1 MTDYE
6 TKLNYWKKNLSNLTD
21 IQLPTD
27 YARSLPLKIVESTE
41 SVSLPEN
48 VSYAIYQLST
58 NPTTKKFQGSPF
70 TILLAAFSVLIHKY
84 VNEEDITIGS
94 SSHSCNPLVL
104 RFQITDEDTLDSIIE
119 KIEKVEQE
127 AEENEIKFAD
137 IVDAFTVP
145 NEVIQPSLFKVRF
158 FNATDINDETLQSST
173 NPCDL
178 TVSIS
183 QTQTLRRLLPI
194 NVKATYNST
203 LFESARITEMLNQL
217 QQVLLIAAENR
228 TLPIS
233 KISLVTEEIKS
244 VLPDPTADLH
254 WEKFEGAIT
263 DIFARNAK
271 EFPDRVFVTQTYE
284 DGSIKQYNYKKMNA
298 GANLVANYLL
308 SKGIQREDVVMIY
321 AFRDVDLIVAIM
333 GVLKAG
339 ATFSVIDP
347 AYPPSRQNIYL
358 EVAQPKGLIVLK
370 KAGILHESVEAYIR
384 DNLQITTRIP
394 ALEFNTEGVLK
405 GGEENGQDIF
415 DSVRDEF
422 EAKEPGVVIG
432 PDSVGT
438 LSFTSGSTG
447 IPKGVRGRH
456 FSLTHFYPWMSEEF
470 GLSEK
475 DKFTLLSG
483 IAHDPIQ
490 RDIFTPI
497 FLGAQ
502 LLVPTAED
510 IGTPGRLAE
519 WMSRN
524 EITVTHLT
532 PAMGQLLSANA
543 VALIPSL
550 RNAFFVGDVLTKR
563 DIKRL
568 QNLAKNT
575 TIINMYGTTETQRA
589 VSYLK
594 IPSVNE
600 NPSFINQQKNIMP
613 AGRGMKDVQLLVV
626 NKAGLLCGVGE
637 VGEIYVRSS
646 GLSEGYLM
654 LPEVTQAKFLPN
666 KFNPNPIPT
675 TKDLPFFK
683 GPRDRMYKSGDLGR
697 YRADGNVECTGRADD
712 QVKIRG
718 FRIELGEID
727 THLSQHPNVREN
739 VTLVRRDKNEEK
751 TLVTYFVAMGEYEND
766 NVLIRNIRDYLK
778 KKLPSYAIPS
788 VFARLVKMP
797 LTPNGKIDKNSLPF
811 PDTLLSQPAT
821 AKKAVANQNMT
832 DTEKTIYDIWM
843 ELINVQGE
851 LSIDD
856 NFFDIGGHSILAT
869 RLVFQLR
876 NTFSVDVPLGFV
888 FKVPTIKGMAAE
900 IDHLRGINVSST
912 TFGPNNEEQHV
923 EGAKVGEEVKED
935 VVVDYAA
942 DVEALDDPKVTAEGL
957 PALQFPG
964 PNATLFLTGA
974 TGFLGANILA
984 TYLRKNPSAKVY
996 CLVRAKS
1003 DDLAYERLK
1012 KNSVAYMTWNEEW
1025 EKNHNVV
1032 AVNGDL
1038 SKENFGI
1045 AADKWAQLCKEVDL
1059 IIHNGA
1065 MVHWV
1070 YPYTQL
1076 KAINVLSTVQ
1086 CLKMA
1091 TTDKL
1096 KPFYF
1101 VSSTS
1106 VLDTDYYV
1114 QLAAFDKGAV
1124 MESDDLEGSRTGLG
1138 NGYGQSKWVSEKL
1151 IFKAKERGVPACV
1164 IRPGY
1169 IVGHTK
1175 NGIQNTDDFII
1186 RMMTGCVQLKLAPN
1200 IQNTLNTCP
1209 VDYVAGSI
1217 VQIASDEKWLKN
1229 RVYHMWNT
1237 PRICFNDIFEEM
1249 QLHGYD
1255 IKTVGYVE
1263 WSNALMN
1270 MTLSSG
1276 DNALFPL
1283 LHFVLDDLPN
1293 SSKSPS
1299 LNDDNTRAA
1308 IAGSDVPVV
1317 NVKDMVG
1324 KYLAYL
1330 IKVGILAPPTNK
1342 DAPKKI
1348 PDIGEIVT
1356 ETVGRHRQL

>member
-1 MTDYE
+1 MTEYE
-6 TKLNYWKKNLSNLTD
+6 NKLNFWKKNLSNLTD

-27 YARSLPLKIVESTE
+27 YARSLPLKIVESTK
-41 SVSLPEN
+41 SVSLAEK
-48 VSYAIYQLST
+48 VSYAIHQLST

-94 SSHSCNPLVL
+94 SSLSCNPLVL
-104 RFQITDEDTLDSIIE
+104 RFQITDEDTIDSIIE

-127 AEENEIKFAD
+127 AEANEVKFSD
-137 IVDAFTVP
+137 IIELFTVP

-183 QTQTLRRLLPI
+183 QTQTLRRYLPI
-194 NVKATYNST
+194 NITVTYNST
-203 LFESARITEMLNQL
+203 LFEEARITEMLNQL
-217 QQVLLIAAENR
+217 QQVLIIASENR
-228 TLPIS
+228 TLPVS
-233 KISLVTEEIKS
+233 NYSLITDEIKS

-271 EFPDRVFVTQTYE
+271 EFPDRIFVTQTYE
-284 DGSIKQYNYKKMNA
+284 DGSIKQYDYKKMNA
-298 GANLVANYLL
+298 GANLVANYLI

-370 KAGILHESVEAYIR
+370 KSGVLHDTVEEYIR
-384 DNLQITTRIP
+384 DNLQIITRIP
-394 ALEFNTEGVLK
+394 ALGFTDEGVLK
-405 GGEENGQDIF
+405 GGEENGVDVF
-415 DSVRDEF
+415 DAVRDEF
-422 EAKEPGVVIG
+422 ENKEPGVVIG
-432 PDSVGT
+432 PDSIGT

-456 FSLTHFYPWMSEEF
+456 FSLTHFYPWMREEF

-519 WMSRN
+519 WMSKN

-550 RNAFFVGDVLTKR
+550 KNAFFVGDVLTKR

-594 IPSVNE
+594 IPSINE

-626 NKAGLLCGVGE
+626 NKAGNLCGVGE

-654 LPEVTQAKFLPN
+654 LPEVTQAKFLQN
-666 KFNPNPIPT
+666 KFNPNPIPNT
-675 TKDLPFFK
+675 TDLPFFK

-751 TLVTYFVAMGEYEND
+751 TLVTYFVTMGEYEND
-766 NVLIRNIRDYLK
+766 TVLIRNIRDYLK

-788 VFARLVKMP
+788 VFARLNKMP

-811 PDTLLSQPAT
+811 PDTLLTQPSA
-821 AKKAVANQNMT
+821 AKKEASNKNMT
-832 DTEKTIYDIWM
+832 DTEKAIFDIWM

-888 FKVPTIKGMAAE
+888 FKVPTIRGMSAE
-900 IDHLRGINVSST
+900 IDHLRGANT
-912 TFGPNNEEQHV
+912 TE
-923 EGAKVGEEVKED
+923 EEVKEE
-935 VVVDYAA
+935 VIDYAA

-964 PNATLFLTGA
+964 ENATLFLTGA
-974 TGFLGANILA
+974 TGFLGTNILA
-984 TYLRKNPSAKVY
+984 TYLNKNPKAKVY

-1012 KNSVAYMTWNEEW
+1012 KNAQSYMTWNDDW
-1025 EKNHNVV
+1025 EKNQNVI

-1086 CLKMA
+1086 CLKLS

-1114 QLAAFDKGAV
+1114 QLAAFEKGCV
-1124 MESDDLEGSRTGLG
+1124 MENDDLEGSRTGLG

-1151 IFKAKERGVPACV
+1151 IFKARERGVPACV

-1175 NGIQNTDDFII
+1175 NGVQNTDDFII

-1217 VQIASDEKWLKN
+1217 VQIASDAKWLEN
-1229 RVYHMWNT
+1229 RVYHMWNN

-1255 IKTVGYVE
+1255 IKTVGYME

-1299 LNDDNTRAA
+1299 LNDDNTRNA
-1308 IAGSDVPVV
+1308 ILGSDVPVV

-1330 IKVGILAPPTNK
+1330 IKVGILLPPPNK
-1342 DAPKKI
+1342 DAPKQI
-1348 PDIGEIVT
+1348 PEIGNIVT

>member
-6 TKLNYWKKNLSNLTD
+6 TKLNFWKKNLSNLTD

-27 YARSLPLKIVESTE
+27 YARSLPLKIVESTK
-41 SVSLPEN
+41 SISLSEK

-58 NPTTKKFQGSPF
+58 NPNTKQFQGSPF
-70 TILLAAFSVLIHKY
+70 TILLAAFAVLIHKY

-127 AEENEIKFAD
+127 AEANEIKFSD
-137 IVDAFTVP
+137 IVEAFTVP

-203 LFESARITEMLNQL
+203 LFEEARITEMLIQL
-217 QQVLLIAAENR
+217 QQVLIIASENR
-228 TLPIS
+228 ALPIS
-233 KISLVTEEIKS
+233 KYSLITEEIKQ

-284 DGSIKQYNYKKMNA
+284 DGHIKQYNYKKMNA

-370 KAGILHESVEAYIR
+370 KAGILHDSVEDYIKN
-384 DNLQITTRIP
+384 NLQITTRIP
-394 ALEFNTEGVLK
+394 ALEFNTEGVLN
-405 GGEENGQDIF
+405 GGEENGVDVF

-422 EAKEPGVVIG
+422 ENKEPGVVIG
-432 PDSVGT
+432 PDSIGT

-456 FSLTHFYPWMSEEF
+456 FSLTHFYPWMREEF
-470 GLSEK
+470 GLSDK

-519 WMSRN
+519 WMSKN

-543 VALIPSL
+543 TALIPSL

-626 NKAGLLCGVGE
+626 NKAGNLCGVGE

-654 LPEVTQAKFLPN
+654 LPEVTQAKFLQN

-675 TKDLPFFK
+675 TTELPFFK

-788 VFARLVKMP
+788 VFARLNKMP

-811 PDTLLSQPAT
+811 PDTLLTQPSA
-821 AKKAVANQNMT
+821 AKKEAANKDMS

-843 ELINVQGE
+843 ELINVQGD

-888 FKVPTIKGMAAE
+888 FKVPTIRGMAAE
-900 IDHLRGINVSST
+900 IDHLRGANVSST

-923 EGAKVGEEVKED
+923 EGAKTAEEVKEE
-935 VVVDYAA
+935 VVDYAA

-964 PNATLFLTGA
+964 QNATLFLTGA
-974 TGFLGANILA
+974 TGFLGTNILA

-1012 KNSVAYMTWNEEW
+1012 KNAQAYMTWNDEW
-1025 EKNHNVV
+1025 EKNQNVV

-1045 AADKWAQLCKEVDL
+1045 ADDKWAQLCKEVDL

-1086 CLKMA
+1086 CLKMS

-1114 QLAAFDKGAV
+1114 QLAAFEKGAV

-1151 IFKAKERGVPACV
+1151 IFKARERGVPACV

-1217 VQIASDEKWLKN
+1217 VQIASDAKWLKN
-1229 RVYHMWNT
+1229 QVYHMWNT

-1330 IKVGILAPPTNK
+1330 IKVGLLSPPTNK
-1342 DAPKKI
+1342 DAPKQI

>member
-6 TKLNYWKKNLSNLTD
+6 TKLNFWKKNLSNLTD

-27 YARSLPLKIVESTE
+27 YARSLPLKIVESTK
-41 SVSLPEN
+41 SISLSEK

-58 NPTTKKFQGSPF
+58 NPTTKQFQGSPF
-70 TILLAAFSVLIHKY
+70 TILLAAFAVLIHKY

-104 RFQITDEDTLDSIIE
+104 RFQITDDDTLDSIIE

-127 AEENEIKFAD
+127 AEANEIKFSD
-137 IVDAFTVP
+137 IVEAFTVP

-203 LFESARITEMLNQL
+203 LFEEARIVEMLNQL
-217 QQVLLIAAENR
+217 QQVLIVASENR
-228 TLPIS
+228 ALPIS
-233 KISLVTEEIKS
+233 KYSLVTDEIRS
-244 VLPDPTADLH
+244 TLPDPTADLH

-370 KAGILHESVEAYIR
+370 KAGILHDTVEDYIKN
-384 DNLQITTRIP
+384 NLQITTRIP
-394 ALEFNTEGVLK
+394 ALEFNTEGILK
-405 GGEENGQDIF
+405 GGEENGVDIF
-415 DSVRDEF
+415 DSVRSEF
-422 EAKEPGVVIG
+422 ENKEPGVVIG
-432 PDSVGT
+432 PDSIGT

-456 FSLTHFYPWMSEEF
+456 FSLTHFYPWMREEF

-519 WMSRN
+519 WMSKN

-626 NKAGLLCGVGE
+626 NKAGNLCGVGE

-654 LPEVTQAKFLPN
+654 LPEVTQAKFLQN

-675 TKDLPFFK
+675 TTDLPFFK

-751 TLVTYFVAMGEYEND
+751 TLVTYFVAMGEYESD

-788 VFARLVKMP
+788 VFARLNKMP

-811 PDTLLSQPAT
+811 PDTLLTQPST
-821 AKKAVANQNMT
+821 AKKEAVNKNMT

-888 FKVPTIKGMAAE
+888 FKVPTIRGMAVE
-900 IDHLRGINVSST
+900 IDHLRGANVSST

-923 EGAKVGEEVKED
+923 EGTKTEEEVKEE
-935 VVVDYAA
+935 VVDYTA
-942 DVEALDDPKVTAEGL
+942 DVEALDDPKVTAAGL

-964 PNATLFLTGA
+964 QNATLFLTGA
-974 TGFLGANILA
+974 TGFLGTNILA

-1012 KNSVAYMTWNEEW
+1012 KNAQAYMTWNEDW
-1025 EKNHNVV
+1025 EKNKNVI

-1045 AADKWAQLCKEVDL
+1045 ADDKWAQLCKEIDL

-1086 CLKMA
+1086 CLKMS

-1114 QLAAFDKGAV
+1114 QLAAFEKGAV
-1124 MESDDLEGSRTGLG
+1124 MESDDLEGSRTGLS

-1151 IFKAKERGVPACV
+1151 IFKARERGVPACV

-1217 VQIASDEKWLKN
+1217 VQIASDAKWLEN

-1330 IKVGILAPPTNK
+1330 IKVGLLSPPTNK
-1342 DAPKKI
+1342 DAPKQI

>member
-1 MTDYE
+1 
-6 TKLNYWKKNLSNLTD
+6 
-21 IQLPTD
+21 
-27 YARSLPLKIVESTE
+27 
-41 SVSLPEN
+41 
-48 VSYAIYQLST
+48 
-58 NPTTKKFQGSPF
+58 
-70 TILLAAFSVLIHKY
+70 
-84 VNEEDITIGS
+84 
-94 SSHSCNPLVL
+94 
-104 RFQITDEDTLDSIIE
+104 
-119 KIEKVEQE
+119 
-127 AEENEIKFAD
+127 
-137 IVDAFTVP
+137 
-145 NEVIQPSLFKVRF
+145 
-158 FNATDINDETLQSST
+158 
-173 NPCDL
+173 
-178 TVSIS
+178 
-183 QTQTLRRLLPI
+183 
-194 NVKATYNST
+194 
-203 LFESARITEMLNQL
+203 
-217 QQVLLIAAENR
+217 
-228 TLPIS
+228 
-233 KISLVTEEIKS
+233 
-244 VLPDPTADLH
+244 
-254 WEKFEGAIT
+254 
-263 DIFARNAK
+263 
-271 EFPDRVFVTQTYE
+271 
-284 DGSIKQYNYKKMNA
+284 
-298 GANLVANYLL
+298 
-308 SKGIQREDVVMIY
+308 
-321 AFRDVDLIVAIM
+321 
-333 GVLKAG
+333 
-339 ATFSVIDP
+339 
-347 AYPPSRQNIYL
+347 
-358 EVAQPKGLIVLK
+358 
-370 KAGILHESVEAYIR
+370 
-384 DNLQITTRIP
+384 
-394 ALEFNTEGVLK
+394 
-405 GGEENGQDIF
+405 
-415 DSVRDEF
+415 
-422 EAKEPGVVIG
+422 
-432 PDSVGT
+432 
-438 LSFTSGSTG
+438 
-447 IPKGVRGRH
+447 
-456 FSLTHFYPWMSEEF
+456 
-470 GLSEK
+470 
-475 DKFTLLSG
+475 
-483 IAHDPIQ
+483 
-490 RDIFTPI
+490 
-497 FLGAQ
+497 
-502 LLVPTAED
+502 
-510 IGTPGRLAE
+510 
-519 WMSRN
+519 
-524 EITVTHLT
+524 
-532 PAMGQLLSANA
+532 
-543 VALIPSL
+543 
-550 RNAFFVGDVLTKR
+550 
-563 DIKRL
+563 
-568 QNLAKNT
+568 
-575 TIINMYGTTETQRA
+575 
-589 VSYLK
+589 
-594 IPSVNE
+594 
-600 NPSFINQQKNIMP
+600 
-613 AGRGMKDVQLLVV
+613 
-626 NKAGLLCGVGE
+626 
-637 VGEIYVRSS
+637 
-646 GLSEGYLM
+646 M
-654 LPEVTQAKFLPN
+654 LPEVTQAKFLQN

-675 TKDLPFFK
+675 TTELPFFK

-788 VFARLVKMP
+788 VFARLNKMP

-811 PDTLLSQPAT
+811 PDTLLSQPST
-821 AKKAVANQNMT
+821 AKKEATNQDMT

-843 ELINVQGE
+843 ELINVQGD

-888 FKVPTIKGMAAE
+888 FKVPTIRGMAAE
-900 IDHLRGINVSST
+900 IDHLRGVNVSST

-923 EGAKVGEEVKED
+923 EGAKNTAEEVSEE
-935 VVVDYAA
+935 VVDYAA
-942 DVEALDDPKVTAEGL
+942 DVEALDDPKITAQGL
-957 PALQFPG
+957 PELQFPG
-964 PNATLFLTGA
+964 QNATLFLTGA
-974 TGFLGANILA
+974 TGFLGTNILA

-1012 KNSVAYMTWNEEW
+1012 KNAQAYMTWNDEW
-1025 EKNHNVV
+1025 EKNQNVV

-1045 AADKWAQLCKEVDL
+1045 ADDKWAQLCKEVDL

-1086 CLKMA
+1086 CLKLS

-1114 QLAAFDKGAV
+1114 QLAAFEKGAV

-1151 IFKAKERGVPACV
+1151 IFKARERGVPACV

-1217 VQIASDEKWLKN
+1217 VQIASDAKWLEN

-1317 NVKDMVG
+1317 HVKDMVG

-1330 IKVGILAPPTNK
+1330 IKVGILEPPTNK
-1342 DAPKKI
+1342 NAPKQI

>member
-1 MTDYE
+1 MEQKLAYWKD
-6 TKLNYWKKNLSNLTD
+6 KLNNLTD

-27 YARSLPLKIVESTE
+27 YPRVIPLKNVESTY
-41 SVSLPEN
+41 SVTLPEEI
-48 VSYAIYQLST
+48 SYSILQFAFNID
-58 NPTTKKFQGSPF
+58 TKKSQGSPF

-84 VNEEDITIGS
+84 VGEEDISIGS

-104 RFQITDEDTLDSIIE
+104 RFQITDDDTLDTIID
-119 KIEKVEQE
+119 KIEKVGIE
-127 AEENEIKFAD
+127 AEENEVKFND
-137 IVDAFTVP
+137 VVKVISGNSTETVK
-145 NEVIQPSLFKVRF
+145 PSLFKIRF
-158 FNATDINDETLQSST
+158 FNATDINEDTLQSST

-178 TVSIS
+178 TIFIS
-183 QTQTLRRLLPI
+183 QTQTLRRILPI
-194 NVKATYNST
+194 NIKTTYNST
-203 LFESARITEMLNQL
+203 LFCEDRIVEMINQL
-217 QQVLLIAAENR
+217 QLVLSTAAAQRN
-228 TLPIS
+228 LPIS
-233 KISLVTEEIKS
+233 KISLVTDEIKS

-254 WEKFEGAIT
+254 WDKFEGAIT

-271 EFPDRVFVTQTYE
+271 EFPERNFVTQTYE
-284 DGSIKQYNYKKMNA
+284 NGDIKQYNYKKMNA
-298 GANLVANYLL
+298 SANLVANYLI
-308 SKGIQREDVVMIY
+308 SKGIEREDVVMIY

-347 AYPPSRQNIYL
+347 AYPPTRQNIYL
-358 EVAQPKGLIVLK
+358 KVAQPRGLIVLK
-370 KAGILHESVEAYIR
+370 KAGKLSDVVEDYIKS
-384 DNLQITTRIP
+384 DLDIKIRIP
-394 ALEFNTEGVLK
+394 ELEFNTEGVLK
-405 GGEENGQDIF
+405 GGNNGSEDIF
-415 DSVRDEF
+415 DSVRDEY
-422 EAKEPGVVIG
+422 ENKEPGIVLG
-432 PDSVGT
+432 PDSIGT

-456 FSLTHFYPWMSEEF
+456 FSLTHFYPWMKEEF
-470 GLSEK
+470 NLSSN

-519 WMSRN
+519 WMNRN
-524 EITVTHLT
+524 EITITHLT

-543 VALIPSL
+543 VSPIPSL

-568 QNLAKNT
+568 QTLANNT
-575 TIINMYGTTETQRA
+575 CVINMYGTTETQRA

-594 IPSVNE
+594 IPSVAT
-600 NPSFINQQKNIMP
+600 NPSYLSQQKNIMP
-613 AGRGMKDVQLLVV
+613 AGHGMKDVQLLVV

-646 GLSEGYLM
+646 GLSEGYLK
-654 LPEVTQAKFLPN
+654 LPEATQAKFLIN
-666 KFNPNPIPT
+666 KFNNKVIES
-675 TKDLPFFK
+675 KSNLPYYL
-683 GPRDRMYKSGDLGR
+683 GPRDRMYRSGDLGR
-697 YRADGNVECTGRADD
+697 YRSDGNVECTGRADD

-751 TLVTYFVAMGEYEND
+751 TLVTYFVAMGSYEND
-766 NVLIRNIRDYLK
+766 NVLIRNIREYLK

-788 VFARLVKMP
+788 VFARLTKMP
-797 LTPNGKIDKNSLPF
+797 LTPNGKVDKNALPF
-811 PDTLLSQPAT
+811 PDTLLTQASAP
-821 AKKAVANQNMT
+821 KVQNNEEMT
-832 DTEKTIYDIWM
+832 KTQKVIYDIWM
-843 ELINVQGE
+843 ELINIQGA

-876 NTFSVDVPLGFV
+876 NLFGVDVPLGLV
-888 FKVPTIKGMAAE
+888 FKEPTIRGMAKE
-900 IDHLRGINVSST
+900 VDHLRGDNVSST
-912 TFGPNNEEQHV
+912 AFGPNDEEQHIQGNANND
-923 EGAKVGEEVKED
+923 ESED
-935 VVVDYAA
+935 VEDYAA
-942 DVEALDDPKVTAEGL
+942 DLEVLDDPSISAAGL
-957 PALQFPG
+957 PPLKFPG
-964 PNATLFLTGA
+964 KNSTLFLTGA
-974 TGFLGANILA
+974 TGFLGTYVLS
-984 TYLRKNPSAKVY
+984 TYLKKNPEAKVY
-996 CLVRAKS
+996 CLVRAKT
-1003 DDLAYERLK
+1003 DELAYERLK
-1012 KNSVAYMTWNEEW
+1012 NNCKAYMTWNEEW
-1025 EKNHNVV
+1025 ETKKNVI
-1032 AVNGDL
+1032 AVCGDL
-1038 SKENFGI
+1038 SKDQFGI
-1045 AADKWAQLCKEVDL
+1045 PDDKWNKLSEEIDL

-1070 YPYTQL
+1070 YPYHKL
-1076 KAINVLSTVQ
+1076 KPINVMSTIQ
-1086 CLKMA
+1086 CLKLS
-1091 TTDKL
+1091 TKHHL

-1114 QLAAFDKGAV
+1114 KMAAFEKGAV
-1124 MESDDLEGSRTGLG
+1124 METDDLEGSRTGLG

-1175 NGIQNTDDFII
+1175 NGMLNTDDFII
-1186 RMMTGCVQLKLAPN
+1186 RLILGCIQLKLVPN

-1209 VDYVAGSI
+1209 VDYVAGAI
-1217 VQIASDEKWLKN
+1217 VKISSEERWLEN

-1237 PRICFNDIFEEM
+1237 PRFRFNDLFEEI
-1249 QLHGYD
+1249 QLHGYPV
-1255 IKTVGYVE
+1255 KSVGYMQ
-1263 WSNALMN
+1263 WCTALMD
-1270 MTLSSG
+1270 MTLTSG

-1283 LHFVLDDLPN
+1283 LHFVLDDLPT

-1308 IAGSDVPVV
+1308 IANTDVPIV
-1317 NVKDMVG
+1317 NVKDLIG

-1330 IKVGILAPPTNK
+1330 IKIGSLTTPPNAATAAK
-1342 DAPKKI
+1342 QI
-1348 PDIGEIVT
+1348 PDIGEITTT